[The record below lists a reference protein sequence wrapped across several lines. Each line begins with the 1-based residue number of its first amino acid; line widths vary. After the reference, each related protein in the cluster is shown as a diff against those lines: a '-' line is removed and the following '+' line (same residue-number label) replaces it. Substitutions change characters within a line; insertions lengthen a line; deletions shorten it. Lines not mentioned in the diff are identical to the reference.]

1 MPVSWWIA
9 HADRTLHE
17 DVPAPPAE
25 VRGFYTDLENMKLVH
40 PLVVSVRRGARREEA
55 DGYLQDYRVADRIP
69 LWRLTLPISYQVRLD
84 VPVHGDVISAAR
96 QFPHVRL
103 NGQVSFLAIDS
114 GTRIVE
120 RLQIAAP
127 VPLAAMTTRQAVQ
140 AHRSMLAA
148 IRRRFELPP

>member
-1 MPVSWWIA
+1 VSWWIA
-9 HADRTLHE
+9 HAERTLSE

-40 PLVVSVRRGARREEA
+40 PLVVSVRTGMRRGAA
-55 DGYLQDYRVADRIP
+55 DGYIQDYRVGDRVPVWQLRI
-69 LWRLTLPISYQVRLD
+69 PISYQVRLE
-84 VPVHGDVISAAR
+84 VPADGDVVTAAR
-96 QFPHVRL
+96 QFPQVRL
-103 NGQVSFLAIDS
+103 TGRVSFRPTDS

-127 VPLAAMTTRQAVQ
+127 VPLAAVTTRQAVQ

-148 IRRRFELPP
+148 IRRRFEPGP